1 MMPKR
6 QNKSKNK
13 SAAHDN
19 KGLNKKTITSKILG
33 IFSSSPQKEYNY
45 KQLASLMSVKD
56 TAQKGLIVKVLDEL
70 VQAGSLKEVSR
81 GKYKLKSRVGYVV
94 GELAMNKTGNAFVV
108 SDDISEDIFVSFA
121 NLNTALHKDTVKVS
135 LYAKRSRSRV
145 EGEVVEIIERATDRF
160 VGTIEK
166 SGRYAFLIPDS
177 NKMIFDIFI
186 PLDNLNGA
194 EDGIKAVVEITEW
207 KRKSKNPTG
216 KVVEILGFPGD
227 NDVEMHAILAEF
239 GLPLK
244 FSPEIEEEAKKIK
257 EKFTQ
262 YDYETRKDFRDV
274 LTFTIDPEDAKDF
287 DDALS
292 FESLDNG
299 NYKVGVHIAD
309 VSHYLQA
316 GSELDKEAYDRAT
329 SVYLVDRVVPMLP
342 ERLSNYLC
350 SLRPN
355 EEKLCFSVIF
365 EMDKDAKVVNFDI
378 DKTIIE
384 SDRRF
389 SYEEAQQII
398 ETGEGQ
404 FAEEVTILN
413 EMAKTLRKNR
423 FSTGAFNFEHNEV
436 KFILGENAVPTGVY
450 FKVSKEANNLIEEF
464 MLLANRKVAEYI
476 GKMSKEFVYRVHAE
490 PNMDK
495 LENFSG
501 FISRFGYSIDT
512 SNSIALSKSMN
523 DIVHNIVGKPEQ
535 NIIENLAVRAMSKA
549 VYTTKNIGHYGLA
562 FDYYTH
568 FTSPIRRYP
577 DVMVHRLLYDY
588 IKKNPVDTSNL
599 EARCKYCSFQEQ
611 QAVLAERSS
620 IKYKQVEFLQDK
632 IGQTFE
638 GVISGVTEWG
648 FFVELKDNG
657 CEGLVHMRTLNDDF
671 YIYDQEEYCIYG
683 QYNNK
688 VYRLGDTTKVSIVNV
703 SLQKKQIDFE
713 LVID

>member
-1 MMPKR
+1 M
-6 QNKSKNK
+6 NKNR
-13 SAAHDN
+13 N
-19 KGLNKKTITSKILG
+19 KGMGSDKGGNTKKTLTAKILG

-45 KQLASLMSVKD
+45 KQLASLISVKD
-56 TAQKGLIVKVLDEL
+56 SGDRRLIVKILEEL
-70 VQAGSLKEVSR
+70 KHAGSLKEVSR
-81 GKYKLKSRVGYVV
+81 GKYKLKSKVGYVT
-94 GELAMNKTGNAFVV
+94 GQLDMNKNGNAFLV
-108 SDDISEDIFVSFA
+108 SDDISDDIFISFA

-145 EGEVVEIIERATDRF
+145 EGEVVEIIQRATTKF
-160 VGTIEK
+160 VGTIDR
-166 SGRYAFLIPDS
+166 SGRYAFLLPDS

-186 PLDNLNGA
+186 PLDQLNGA
-194 EDGIKAVVEITEW
+194 EDGYKAIVEITEW
-207 KRKSKNPTG
+207 HTKSKNPTG
-216 KVVEILGFPGD
+216 RVVEILGLPGN

-244 FSPEIEEEAKKIK
+244 FSPEIEAAAKKIK
-257 EKFTQ
+257 EEFTQ
-262 YDYETRKDFRDV
+262 FDYETRTDFRDV
-274 LTFTIDPEDAKDF
+274 TTFTIDPEDAKDF

-292 FESLDNG
+292 FKKLENG
-299 NYKVGVHIAD
+299 NYQVGVHIAD
-309 VSHYLQA
+309 VSHYLMA
-316 GSELDKEAYDRAT
+316 GSDLDREAYDRAT

-365 EMDKDAKVVNFDI
+365 EMTIKAEVVSFEI
-378 DKTIIE
+378 EKTIIK

-389 SYEEAQQII
+389 AYEEAQKII
-398 ETGEGQ
+398 ETEEGELKD
-404 FAEEVTILN
+404 EILTLN
-413 EMAKTLRKNR
+413 SMAKALRDKR
-423 FSTGAFNFEHNEV
+423 FSKGAFNFEHNEV
-436 KFILGENAVPTGVY
+436 KFILGDNAVPTGVY

-464 MLLANRKVAEYI
+464 MLLANRTVAEYI
-476 GKMSKEFVYRVHAE
+476 GRELKKKDFVYRVHAE

-495 LENFSG
+495 LENFSS

-512 SNSIALSKSMN
+512 SNNIALSKSMN
-523 DIVHNIVGKPEQ
+523 EIVNTINGKPEQ
-535 NIIENLAVRAMSKA
+535 NIIENLAVRAMSRA

-588 IKKNPVDTSNL
+588 IKNNKVDASNL
-599 EARCKYCSFQEQ
+599 ETKCKYCSYQEQ
-611 QAVLAERSS
+611 QAVMAERSS

-632 IGQTFE
+632 IGQIFE

-648 FFVELKDNG
+648 FFVELKDNA

-671 YIYDQEEYCIYG
+671 YIYDPDDYCIYG
-683 QYNNK
+683 NYSNK
-688 VYRLGDTTKVSIVNV
+688 RYQLGDVVRVKIVNV

-713 LVID
+713 LADVEED